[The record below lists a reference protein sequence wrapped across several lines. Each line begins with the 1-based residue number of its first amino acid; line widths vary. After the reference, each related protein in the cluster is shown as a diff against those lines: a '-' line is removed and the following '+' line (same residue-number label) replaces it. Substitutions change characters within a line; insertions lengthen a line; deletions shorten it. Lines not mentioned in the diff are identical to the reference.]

1 MTDVDACVKES
12 MKNLFYCKA
21 EWVIECE
28 MTVII
33 FKNSSKLFFKEN
45 VGVQMPDICK
55 SQEKYCW
62 LTKTEVLKNNLQAQY
77 LKNAEIIWNKSK
89 QRDIKNWKDL
99 SQGYGEHIHWRNFWW
114 DKMIKR
120 IE

>member
-1 MTDVDACVKES
+1 MS
-12 MKNLFYCKA
+12 Y
-21 EWVIECE
+21 WVWDDSNYFLQF
-28 MTVII
+28 
-33 FKNSSKLFFKEN
+33 FKTFFKEN

-62 LTKTEVLKNNLQAQY
+62 LTKTAVLKNNLQAQY

-99 SQGYGEHIHWRNFWW
+99 S
-114 DKMIKR
+114 
-120 IE
+120 